1 VASQASKTGGHD
13 PMQILKD
20 RVIELT
26 AENETLRK
34 RVAELESQQSRADA
48 A

>member
-1 VASQASKTGGHD
+1 
-13 PMQILKD
+13 MQILKD

-34 RVAELESQQSRADA
+34 RVAELESQLSRADA
-48 A
+48 S